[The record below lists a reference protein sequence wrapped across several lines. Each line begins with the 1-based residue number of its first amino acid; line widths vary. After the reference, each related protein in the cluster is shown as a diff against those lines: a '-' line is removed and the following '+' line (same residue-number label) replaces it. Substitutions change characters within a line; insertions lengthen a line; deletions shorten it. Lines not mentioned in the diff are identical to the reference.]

1 MRAIDY
7 SAAFARIRAIRGEL
21 LSREALEEI
30 LNSKTLE
37 GLVDIIKKTPYG
49 KDKTLPYSREGLER
63 ILKSSIIDIYFK
75 VLQFMPERTRTF
87 LKATIK
93 RFEIDNIKRILT
105 SKIKNGEEIPKEA
118 LYDLRELSSLNL
130 DELLSARNLSEA
142 IEVLKKS
149 PYGEYLEGKLP
160 EEDIE
165 TLFGIEMVL
174 DYGFFKELISLN
186 ESLNPI
192 DRKINSFYLGMQCDL
207 INLGWIIRAKSFFRF
222 SEAKI
227 FSYTLPFG
235 RYLDNRKLKE
245 LIKAKGF
252 EDFLNLLSNTPWRE
266 EIEKVSDFKDPLVER
281 RLLRR
286 FYNSVIKS
294 TLIKNNLFSIGSFIE
309 LLCQK
314 EMEISDLTVIIESKA
329 YDLPP
334 EKIRP
339 LLLKVG

>member
-1 MRAIDY
+1 MRVIEY

-21 LSREALEEI
+21 LSKEVLEEA

-63 ILKSSIIDIYFK
+63 TLKSSIIDIYLK
-75 VLQFMPERTRTF
+75 VLQFMPEKARDF

-93 RFEIDNIKRILT
+93 RFEIDNIKRTLT
-105 SKIKNGEEIPKEA
+105 SKVKNGEEIPKEA

-142 IEVLKKS
+142 IEILRKS
-149 PYGEYLEGKLP
+149 SYGEYLEGKLP

-165 TLFGIEMVL
+165 TLFGIEMAL
-174 DYGFFKELISLN
+174 DYGFFKELIALN
-186 ESLNPI
+186 ETLDTI

-207 INLGWIIRAKSFFRF
+207 INLGWIIRAKSFFKF

-235 RYLDNRKLKE
+235 RYLDNRKLNE
-245 LIKAKGF
+245 LIKAKNL
-252 EDFLNLLSNTPWRE
+252 EDFLKPLSDTPWRE
-266 EIEKVSDFKDPLVER
+266 VVEKSDDLKNPIIERK
-281 RLLRR
+281 LLKR
-286 FYNSVIKS
+286 FYDSVVKS
-294 TLIKNNLFSIGSFIE
+294 TLIRNNLFSIGSFIE

-334 EKIRP
+334 ERIRP